1 MSKNLLN
8 SNSIYVTKTY
18 LPEREEYGSYLDKIW
33 ESGIVTNNGQLVNEF
48 EEKIQDFLQSPD
60 LHFVTNGTI
69 ALQLAI
75 KALKLKGEIITT
87 PYSYVATTTSILWEN
102 CNPIFVDINEN
113 DFCINPNLIEEKITD
128 RTTAILATHVY
139 GIPCDVSKIEE
150 IAHKHNLKVIYDG
163 AHAFNV
169 KINNTSIFNYGDIA
183 TLSFHATKIFHT
195 IEGGALFTSD
205 KKLFQKISLQKAFGH
220 RGDNYE
226 NIGINAKNSEFHAAI
241 GLCNLKM
248 IEGIIDKR
256 EHLFNF
262 YKENLKEFPL
272 QFLKIPDEV
281 SYNYGYFPIVFES
294 KNRMQKTIETLND
307 DNIFPRRYF
316 YPSLNQLNYLQN
328 SHFCPVSESVSE
340 RVLCLPF
347 YHDLEKE
354 DAIRICNL
362 IKRVFR

>member
-1 MSKNLLN
+1 MSKNLPN
-8 SNSIYVTKTY
+8 FESIYVTKTY
-18 LPEREEYGSYLDKIW
+18 LPERVEYSRYLDRIW
-33 ESGIVTNNGQLVNEF
+33 ESGIVTNNGQLVVEF
-48 EEKIQDFLQSPD
+48 EEKIQNFLQSQAM
-60 LHFVTNGTI
+60 HFVANGTI

-102 CNPIFVDINEN
+102 CSPVFVDINED
-113 DFCINPNLIEEKITD
+113 DFCINPDLIEEKITGK
-128 RTTAILATHVY
+128 TTAILATHVY
-139 GIPCDVSKIEE
+139 GIPCNVLKIEK
-150 IAHKHNLKVIYDG
+150 IAKKHDLKVIYDG

-205 KKLFQKISLQKAFGH
+205 KILFQKISLQKAFGH

-226 NIGINAKNSEFHAAI
+226 TIGINAKNSEFHAAI

-262 YKENLKEFPL
+262 YKENLKELPL

-281 SYNYGYFPIVFES
+281 SYNYGYFPIVFKS
-294 KNRMQKTIETLND
+294 KKIMLKTIETLND

-316 YPSLNQLNYLQN
+316 YPSLNQLNYLKN
-328 SHFCPVSESVSE
+328 SQSCPVSESVSE
-340 RVLCLPF
+340 KVLCLPF
-347 YHDLEKE
+347 YHDLKKE
-354 DAIRICNL
+354 DAIRIINL